1 MTPNT
6 RAAGWTAT
14 VCLAALALLAGCG
27 DDSGEGEAAAGGG
40 LPDTVTVGSLNS
52 MTGPAA
58 FCGQL
63 QVQGAELAI
72 AEAAETN
79 FLGDTNVELQ
89 VVDDKSALETA
100 VSGFREL
107 ADAGVAA
114 IVGPCNGTVGT
125 AVTPLAQQSEI
136 PQVVTTAS
144 AADVSGSYVFR
155 AGIPQSEYA
164 DNAIRVLAD
173 RGVKRVA
180 AIYDQ
185 SQASIADPI
194 WRDTQRVAIE
204 EAGMELVAEV
214 PVTAE
219 VTDFSSQVAEIMRAE
234 PEAVGILLQ
243 GPPNLT
249 VANQLREAG
258 FKGTLWGHQ
267 STLLDFYIDG
277 GEAVEG
283 TVVSASYATNLPYE
297 SSKNFTQRFE
307 DEYGEEPR
315 ELAAH
320 GYDAMWMT
328 LRALEAAGST
338 DPAAVQEALAGIRE
352 MDGAQGPITFT
363 DQGDARGEATAVEI
377 ERGELVGVDGGR

>member
-6 RAAGWTAT
+6 RAAAI
-14 VCLAALALLAGCG
+14 CLAALAVLAGCG

-63 QVQGAELAI
+63 QVKGAQLAI
-72 AEAAETN
+72 KEAAEEK
-79 FLGDTNVELQ
+79 FLGDTKVELKI
-89 VVDDKSALETA
+89 VDDKSALETA

-107 ADAGVAA
+107 TDADVAA

-125 AVTPLAQQSEI
+125 AVTPLAQQSEV

-194 WRDTQRVAIE
+194 WRDTQKVAIE
-204 EAGMELVAEV
+204 DSGMELVAEV

-219 VTDFSSQVAEIMRAE
+219 VTDFSSQVAQIMRAK

-258 FKGTLWGHQ
+258 FEGTLWGHQ

-277 GEAVEG
+277 GDTVDG
-283 TVVSASYATNLPYE
+283 TVVSASYAANLPYE
-297 SSKNFTQRFE
+297 SSKDFTKRFE
-307 DEYGEEPR
+307 EEYQEEPR

-328 LRALEAAGST
+328 LRALKAAGST
-338 DPAAVQEALAGIRE
+338 DHAAMQKALAGIHE

-363 DQGDARGEATAVEI
+363 DEGDARGDATAVEI
-377 ERGELVGVDGGR
+377 EHGEIVGIEQG